1 MAKLLTITQGDIT
14 IIPMENGAIVNPSNT
29 GMILGRGV
37 SAQIT
42 RRAGPFIQQT
52 LHMKRSKLRNNR
64 LEPGHTVETEGGQLP
79 VKYLIHASI
88 LGAKRVNRRLISN
101 CITSAYDLAGKLE
114 LNTIAFPALGTV
126 IAGFPL
132 DEFLKIF
139 WKITNEELEKS
150 EHLDQVIL
158 CLPNNDDFETT
169 ADFLEANFDTLGE
182 GVEADFRPDGVV
194 PGML

>member
-29 GMILGRGV
+29 GMILSRGV

-64 LEPGHTVETEGGQLP
+64 LEPGHTIESEAGQLP
-79 VKYLIHASI
+79 VKYLINASI
-88 LGAKRVNRRLISN
+88 LGAKRINHRLISN
-101 CITSAYDLAGKLE
+101 CIKNSYALANRLE
-114 LNTIAFPALGTV
+114 LDALAFPALGTE

-139 WKITNEELEKS
+139 WKITNEELSTS
-150 EHLDQVIL
+150 EHLNQVIL
-158 CLPNNDDFETT
+158 CLMGNQDFERA
-169 ADFLEANFDTLGE
+169 ADFLEENFDSLDE
-182 GVEADFRPDGVV
+182 NIEADFRPDGVV

>member
-14 IIPMENGAIVNPSNT
+14 IIPMENGALVNPSNT

-42 RRAGPFIQQT
+42 RRAGPFIQQA
-52 LHMKRSKLRNNR
+52 LHMKRSTLRNNR
-64 LEPGHTVETEGGQLP
+64 LEPGHTVETEAGQLP

-88 LGAKRVNRRLISN
+88 LGAKKVNRRLISN
-101 CITSAYDLAGKLE
+101 CILSAYDRANQLE
-114 LNTIAFPALGTV
+114 LNTIAFPALGTM

-132 DEFLKIF
+132 DEFLKVF
-139 WKITNEELEKS
+139 WKITNEELPSS

-158 CLPNNDDFETT
+158 CLSNNEDFETC
-169 ADFLEANFDTLGE
+169 ADFLEENFDTLNE
-182 GVEADFRPDGVV
+182 NIEADFRPDGVV

>member
-1 MAKLLTITQGDIT
+1 MAKILTITQGDIT
-14 IIPMENGAIVNPSNT
+14 ILPLENGAIVNPSNT

-42 RRAGPFIQQT
+42 RRAGPFIQQA
-52 LHMKRSKLRNNR
+52 LHMKRSRLRNNR
-64 LEPGHTVETEGGQLP
+64 LEPGHTVATEAGQLP

-88 LGAKRVNRRLISN
+88 LGAKKVNKRLISN
-101 CITSAYDLAGKLE
+101 CILSSYDLAEELE
-114 LNTIAFPALGTV
+114 LNTLAFPALGTV

-132 DEFLKIF
+132 EKFLKLF
-139 WKITNEELEKS
+139 WRITNEELPSS

-158 CLPNNDDFETT
+158 CLSSEEDFEAT
-169 ADFLEANFDTLGE
+169 ADFLEANLDSISDRIEL
-182 GVEADFRPDGVV
+182 DFRPGGVV